1 MHTFLSCT
9 GNEVELFFRL
19 TPRPSLSDKVHRPQ
33 VHLYRIGQLGT
44 LFVCFSLSVPL
55 PNLHYYFPSLF
66 LSNPTLPLTSN
77 LSLNPFPL

>member
-44 LFVCFSLSVPL
+44 LFVCFSLS
-55 PNLHYYFPSLF
+55 LF
-66 LSNPTLPLTSN
+66 LSLIFTIIFLLSFSLTP
-77 LSLNPFPL
+77 LSL

>member
-44 LFVCFSLSVPL
+44 LFVCFSLSL
-55 PNLHYYFPSLF
+55 SQF
-66 LSNPTLPLTSN
+66 LSLIFTIIFLLSFSLTP
-77 LSLNPFPL
+77 LSL